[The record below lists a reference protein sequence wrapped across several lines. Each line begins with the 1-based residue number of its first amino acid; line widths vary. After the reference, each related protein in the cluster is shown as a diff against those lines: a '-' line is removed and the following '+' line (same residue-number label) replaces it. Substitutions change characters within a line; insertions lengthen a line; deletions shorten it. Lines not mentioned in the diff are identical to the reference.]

1 MTNLM
6 APVGV
11 QGVNDASPDGYYD
24 ASFSYV
30 YNVALSASQELI
42 GQTVS
47 IFSEADFC
55 FRGLIFT
62 STGLFGVRFQDG
74 QGYYMDSGF
83 VYSTNYPNN
92 PGDPFPWLPEVVY
105 PASGRIW
112 IDIEDLS
119 AAPNTVQIVFV
130 GANRWKVS

>member
-1 MTNLM
+1 MLNAI

-11 QGVNDASPDGYYD
+11 QGINDASPDGYYD

-30 YNVALSASQELI
+30 YNVALTASQVLI

-55 FRGLIFT
+55 FRAMIFQ
-62 STGLFGVRFQDG
+62 STGLFGLRLQDG

-83 VYSTNYPNN
+83 VFSTNYPNN

-119 AAPNTVQIVFV
+119 VAGNTVQIIFV
-130 GANRWKVS
+130 GANRWKV

>member
-1 MTNLM
+1 MLNAL

-11 QGVNDASPDGYYD
+11 QGVNDASPDGYMDWSFDYAYD
-24 ASFSYV
+24 V
-30 YNVALSASQELI
+30 VLSANQVLI
-42 GQTVS
+42 GANPVP

-55 FRGLIFT
+55 FRNLVFT
-62 STGLFGVRFQDG
+62 STGLFGLRLQDG
-74 QGYYMDSGF
+74 QGYYLQSGF

-92 PGDPFPWLPEVVY
+92 PGDPWPWLPEVVY

-119 AAPNTVQIVFV
+119 GAPNTIQLKFG
-130 GANRWKVS
+130 GANRSRV

>member
-1 MTNLM
+1 MLNAI
-6 APVGV
+6 APVGT
-11 QGVNDASPDGYYD
+11 QGVNDASPNGYYD
-24 ASFSYV
+24 AAFNYV
-30 YNVALSASQELI
+30 YNRVLTANQAVT
-42 GQTVS
+42 GDTVS

-55 FRGLIFT
+55 FRALVFQ

-74 QGYYMDSGF
+74 QGLYLDSGF

-92 PGDPFPWLPEVVY
+92 PGDPFPWLPQVVY

-119 AAPNTVQIVFV
+119 GNGNTVQILFV
-130 GANRWKVS
+130 GANRWPL

>member
-1 MTNLM
+1 MLNML

-11 QGVNDASPDGYYD
+11 QGVNDTSPDGYYD
-24 ASFSYV
+24 AAFSYV
-30 YNVALSASQELI
+30 YNVVLTASQVLI

-55 FRGLIFT
+55 FRALIFT

-74 QGYYMDSGF
+74 QGLYLDSGF

-119 AAPNTVQIVFV
+119 VAGNTIQIVFV
-130 GANRWKVS
+130 GANRWKV

>member
-1 MTNLM
+1 MTNLL

-30 YNVALSASQELI
+30 YNVALTASQVLI

-55 FRGLIFT
+55 FRAMLFQ
-62 STGLFGVRFQDG
+62 STGLFGIRFQDG
-74 QGYYMDSGF
+74 QGLYLDSGF

-130 GANRWKVS
+130 GANRWKV

>member
-1 MTNLM
+1 MLNAL

-11 QGVNDASPDGYYD
+11 QGINDASPDGYYD

-30 YNVALSASQELI
+30 YNVALTASQVLI

-55 FRGLIFT
+55 FRALLFQ
-62 STGLFGVRFQDG
+62 STGLFGIRLQDG

-83 VYSTNYPNN
+83 VFSTNYPNN

-119 AAPNTVQIVFV
+119 ASGNTVQIVFV
-130 GANRWKVS
+130 GANRWKV

>member
-1 MTNLM
+1 MLNML

-24 ASFSYV
+24 AAFSYV
-30 YNVALSASQELI
+30 YNVVLTASQVLI

-55 FRGLIFT
+55 FRALIFT

-74 QGYYMDSGF
+74 QGLYLDSGF

-112 IDIEDLS
+112 LDID
-119 AAPNTVQIVFV
+119 
-130 GANRWKVS
+130 

>member
-1 MTNLM
+1 MLNAI

-11 QGVNDASPDGYYD
+11 QGINDASPDGYYD

-30 YNVALSASQELI
+30 YNVALTASQQLPS
-42 GQTVS
+42 QTVS

-62 STGLFGVRFQDG
+62 STGLFGIRLQDG
-74 QGYYMDSGF
+74 QGYYMDSGYVF
-83 VYSTNYPNN
+83 STNYPNN

-112 IDIEDLS
+112 LDIEDLS

-130 GANRWKVS
+130 GANRWKV

>member
-1 MTNLM
+1 MLNAI

-11 QGVNDASPDGYYD
+11 QGVNDASPNGYLD
-24 ASFSYV
+24 VSFDYV
-30 YNVALSASQELI
+30 YNVVLTANQVLV

-55 FRGLIFT
+55 FRALVFQ
-62 STGLFGVRFQDG
+62 STGLFGIRLQDG
-74 QGYYMDSGF
+74 QGYYLQSGF
-83 VYSTNYPNN
+83 VYSSNYPNN

-119 AAPNTVQIVFV
+119 AAGNTIQILFK
-130 GANRWKVS
+130 GANRYKV

>member
-1 MTNLM
+1 MLNAL

-11 QGVNDASPDGYYD
+11 QGINDASPDGYYD

-30 YNVALSASQELI
+30 YNVALTASQVLI

-55 FRGLIFT
+55 FRALLFQ
-62 STGLFGVRFQDG
+62 STGLFGIRLQDG
-74 QGYYMDSGF
+74 QGNYMDSGF
-83 VYSTNYPNN
+83 VFSTNYPNN

-119 AAPNTVQIVFV
+119 ASGNTVQIVFV
-130 GANRWKVS
+130 GANRWKV

>member
-1 MTNLM
+1 MLNAI
-6 APVGV
+6 APAGI
-11 QGVNDASPDGYYD
+11 QGVNDASPDGYLD
-24 ASFSYV
+24 VSFSYP
-30 YNVALSASQELI
+30 YNVVLTANQVLL

-55 FRGLIFT
+55 FRGMVFI
-62 STGLFGVRFQDG
+62 STVLFSLRLQDG
-74 QGYYMDSGF
+74 QGYYMQSGM

-112 IDIEDLS
+112 IDIQDLS
-119 AAPNTVQIVFV
+119 GNPNTIQILFI
-130 GANRWKVS
+130 GANRYKV

>member
-1 MTNLM
+1 M
-6 APVGV
+6 
-11 QGVNDASPDGYYD
+11 NDASPDGYYD
-24 ASFSYV
+24 AAFSYV
-30 YNVALSASQELI
+30 YNVALTASQVLI

-55 FRGLIFT
+55 FRALLFQ
-62 STGLFGVRFQDG
+62 STGLFGIRFQDG
-74 QGYYMDSGF
+74 QGLYLDSGF
-83 VYSTNYPNN
+83 VFSTNYPNN

-112 IDIEDLS
+112 LDIEDLS

-130 GANRWKVS
+130 GANRRKV